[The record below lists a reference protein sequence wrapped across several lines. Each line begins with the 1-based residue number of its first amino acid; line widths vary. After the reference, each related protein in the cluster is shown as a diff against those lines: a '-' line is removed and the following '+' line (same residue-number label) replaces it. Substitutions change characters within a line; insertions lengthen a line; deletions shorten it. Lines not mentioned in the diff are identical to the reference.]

1 MFSKINKFTLISIG
15 LLIAGICLF
24 IVSGYLYWALNDLYE
39 TLAYYHIESLT
50 ETNSKMSEHIFN
62 LKFGIIKCSILG
74 FVSWILSL
82 VFFLKRKRSF
92 NNK

>member
-1 MFSKINKFTLISIG
+1 MFSQKNKFTLISIV
-15 LLIAGICLF
+15 LLIVGAGLF

-39 TLAYYHIESLT
+39 TLANYHIESVT
-50 ETNSKMSEHIFN
+50 QTNSKMSEHIFN

-74 FVSWILSL
+74 FSSWILAL
-82 VFFLKRKRSF
+82 VFFLKRKRNF